1 MSASQQSLLTLEY
14 AEPPA
19 ENCREVSPS
28 AAYRWPLASTW
39 LWLGAAGAIIG
50 MAIFLPFGWD
60 AKDYLSALQQYSAY
74 VNGHATFSLAYSPLF
89 MIPVLSVAKLLPL
102 WLAITLF
109 GLAYLTGWLA
119 QVRVGMQF
127 ATPDERNILRCVA
140 PVIAFFPGLLVS
152 DVIASGNLA
161 YILYGLVLASA
172 AVGWKR
178 QRWIWFYLAVLVA
191 ACVKVQLLTMLAIP
205 LLCGKRQGMRATL
218 TGVAGLG
225 LYALQFRLWP
235 QAFQAY
241 LSSLKVM
248 SQSSRDFGC
257 GPAGNLARVLQ
268 SLGMPYETPCIVF
281 YAAYAIVLFLILLSL
296 SRLYREHRIS
306 FESWVPVMLLG
317 VVLLNPR
324 ILTYDVAAVSLPMAL
339 IAWRFLRGDGKHSR
353 PNLVIASALALLA
366 VNVFVELNEDWITV
380 LPHAWKYLDMCLM
393 VGIFAVGVRHLLQE
407 AGVEW
412 PAYLPETELVSPL
425 SEVETASFD

>member
-1 MSASQQSLLTLEY
+1 LSASEQSLLALEY

-19 ENCREVSPS
+19 ETCREVSRS

-60 AKDYLSALQQYSAY
+60 AKNYLAALQQYSAY

-102 WLAITLF
+102 GLVMALF
-109 GLAYLTGWLA
+109 GVAYLCGWLV
-119 QVRVGMQF
+119 QLRVGMQF
-127 ATPDERNILRCVA
+127 ATADERKILRYVA

-152 DVIASGNLA
+152 DVIVSGNLA
-161 YILYGLVLASA
+161 YILYGLILTSA
-172 AVGWKR
+172 ALGWKR
-178 QRWIWFYLAVLVA
+178 QRWMWFYLAVLVA

-205 LLCGKRQGMRATL
+205 LLCGKRQGVRATL

-235 QAFQAY
+235 EAFQAY

-248 SQSSRDFGC
+248 AQTSRDFGC
-257 GPAGNLARVLQ
+257 GPAGNFARVLQ
-268 SLGMPYETPCIVF
+268 RLGLPYETPCIVF
-281 YAAYAIVLFLILLSL
+281 YVAYAIVLFLILRAL
-296 SRLYREHRIS
+296 SRLYREHRVS
-306 FESWVPVMLLG
+306 FESWAPVMLLG
-317 VVLLNPR
+317 VVLLDPR

-339 IAWRFLRGDGKHSR
+339 VAWRCLRGDGQAPR
-353 PNLVIASALALLA
+353 TVLIVAFAMVLLV

-380 LPHAWKYLDMCLM
+380 LPHAWKYFEMFLM
-393 VGIFAVGVRHLLQE
+393 VGIFAGGVRRLLQE
-407 AGVEW
+407 AEVEW

-425 SEVETASFD
+425 PEAETASFD